1 MVPRA
6 GHITYN
12 SDFWPGHA
20 IVVKTVA
27 KVKPL
32 EMAEALHVPHNPASK
47 ACLPVADPAEVSL
60 YQRRA
65 GVWEPKTRKIMN
77 GHRGWEQSNPPIG
90 NITISQSDR

>member
-1 MVPRA
+1 MPRA

-27 KVKPL
+27 KVKPIDRV
-32 EMAEALHVPHNPASK
+32 EALRVHPQASLR

-60 YQRRA
+60 YQSHA